1 MTEAI
6 ELKLQEVCKH
16 FRIPGKYVSY
26 EQIKM
31 GNINQTYKV
40 NYIGSDH
47 ESKSYIVQKINT
59 FVFKNPEQV
68 MHNIDCVT
76 EHIREKKQKGVT
88 LHFHHTSDRKTY
100 INDENGFWR
109 LTNFI
114 PSVTYNQ
121 NPTAEALYHAGAAFG
136 EFQMQLGDFETT
148 KLYETIPNFHN
159 TKMRLQKLFED
170 AQNDPCGRAKSVK
183 TELDY
188 IASVR
193 ELACRMTDM
202 QERGELPL
210 RVTHNDTKINNV
222 LFDERTLEALT
233 VIDLDTVMPGLV
245 GHDFGDAVRF
255 SCNTEAEDSKNYDKV
270 SFDLKLFRAFTEGF
284 LSQTEKTLTKEEID
298 TLPLS
303 AFSLTI
309 ELASRFLDDYLE
321 GDVYFKINYP
331 DHNLVRTRC
340 QLALAKDIGK
350 KLDAMERIVR
360 ECVEKAGKQ
369 QPPIQ

>member
-1 MTEAI
+1 MTEPI
-6 ELKLQEVCKH
+6 ECKLQEVCKH

-40 NYIGSDH
+40 NYIGQDNV
-47 ESKSYIVQKINT
+47 SKSYIVQKINT
-59 FVFKNPEQV
+59 YVFKNPEQV

-76 EHIREKKQKGVT
+76 EHIRGKKREGVT
-88 LHFHHTSDRKTY
+88 LHFHHTTEHKTFV
-100 INDENGFWR
+100 NDENGFWR

-121 NPTAEALYHAGAAFG
+121 NPTPEVLYHAGVAFG
-136 EFQMQLGDFETT
+136 EFQTQLGDFKAT
-148 KLYETIPNFHN
+148 KLYETIPDFHN
-159 TKMRLQKLFED
+159 TKKRLQKLFED
-170 AQNDPCGRAKSVK
+170 AQNDPYGRAESVK
-183 TELDY
+183 AELDY
-188 IASVR
+188 IADVKSA
-193 ELACRMTDM
+193 ACRITDM
-202 QERGELPL
+202 LEKGELPL

-255 SCNTEAEDSKNYDKV
+255 SCNTEAEDSKDYGKV
-270 SFDLKLFRAFTEGF
+270 SFDLQLFRAFTEGF
-284 LSQTEKTLTKEEID
+284 LSQTGETLTKAEID

-303 AFSLTI
+303 AFTLTV

-321 GDVYFKINYP
+321 GDIYFKINYP
-331 DHNLVRTRC
+331 EHNLVRTRC
-340 QLALAKDIGK
+340 QLALAKDIEK
-350 KLDAMERIVR
+350 KLDTMGEIVHD
-360 ECVEKAGKQ
+360 CVKKAGKQ
-369 QPPIQ
+369 